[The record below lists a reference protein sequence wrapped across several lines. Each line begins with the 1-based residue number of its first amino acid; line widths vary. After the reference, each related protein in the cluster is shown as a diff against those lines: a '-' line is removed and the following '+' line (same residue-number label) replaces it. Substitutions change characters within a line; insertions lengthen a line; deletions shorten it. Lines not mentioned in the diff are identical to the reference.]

1 MHYRGHLQVVK
12 TTEFAYDFAG
22 SINVAA
28 VETPAMGLRVDI
40 DTFLTPVCGW
50 PAWHDGVFAGHLAIH
65 DCTTSVGGFHKRDNI
80 MDYPKFET
88 DDVSLHAHVLYWESM
103 DDFSKTKFV
112 LGHNKRIDVETLDPA
127 RVNQFALQLALQAN
141 RVDYS
146 AVNQRS
152 IALRRQIQQCIHR
165 SPMTSVRL
173 HFTSES
179 YATCVNTRQ
188 SIRCHRLR
196 LH

>member
-1 MHYRGHLQVVK
+1 MVGHQPPSWRTDMIVFTDGNASLLSNSNCSTAHRKMIHDVDRCIIVDIYKFVK

-40 DTFLTPVCGW
+40 DTFLTPHGT
-50 PAWHDGVFAGHLAIH
+50 HDGVFAGHLAIH

-141 RVDYS
+141 RVDFS
-146 AVNQRS
+146 A
-152 IALRRQIQQCIHR
+152 
-165 SPMTSVRL
+165 
-173 HFTSES
+173 
-179 YATCVNTRQ
+179 
-188 SIRCHRLR
+188 
-196 LH
+196 